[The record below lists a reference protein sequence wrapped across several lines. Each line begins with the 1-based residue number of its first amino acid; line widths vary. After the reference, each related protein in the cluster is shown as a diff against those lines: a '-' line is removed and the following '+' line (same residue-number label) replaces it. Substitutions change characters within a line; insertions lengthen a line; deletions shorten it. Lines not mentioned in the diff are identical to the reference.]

1 MKLETWHIQGQ
12 AFHFGKHGIG
22 QEESA
27 VIFHSDSLFAALI
40 ALLAQTE
47 QGNLVPQFMEKLNH
61 KPPAFILSSAFP
73 RVGTVRF
80 YPIPRSIISR
90 DQHAIAQAG
99 LTGKSL
105 KNIQFVSELIFLALI
120 QGQSLATLIKNAVQ
134 LQNGKLLSSATE
146 RQNLPAHIRRSLLI
160 WDQGSGDSRN
170 HHLLQAHIRRS
181 LMIWDEE
188 QRPRVTLDRLT
199 QSSNLYHTGA
209 VHFAP
214 ECGLWFA
221 LKWNNPDPNLKKIVH
236 NLIQLLADAGLGG
249 ERSSGFGQAKI
260 TRGDE
265 LSLPEMETDAA
276 WVTLSRYIPAVDEL
290 PALLN
295 EHSAYQLDR
304 VTGWAESTS
313 APAERRR
320 TTQMLT
326 EGSVF
331 GPLQNPDPGEIV
343 DVRPVYNGSTT
354 FPHPIYR
361 SGLALA
367 VAIKEIGG
375 TA

>member
-47 QGNLVPQFMEKLNH
+47 HGKLVPQFMEKLNH

-90 DQHAIAQAG
+90 DQHAIVQAG

-105 KNIQFVSELIFLALI
+105 KKIQFVSELIFLALI

-146 RQNLPAHIRRSLLI
+146 RQNLPAHIRRSLL
-160 WDQGSGDSRN
+160 
-170 HHLLQAHIRRS
+170 
-181 LMIWDEE
+181 IWDEE

-295 EHSAYQLDR
+295 EHSTYQLDR